1 MKIVITVGAFVIGI
15 LEPAAGGWWHRI
27 LPYLDYPGFEAWKF
41 FNLGIFVAVLL
52 YILFRKANLG
62 LAFTQRRESIK
73 SELEKARQER
83 DAALAKLQE
92 IEERLTGLNSQIAT
106 INENAQRE
114 AAAERERIAKS
125 TEEEI
130 AKLTTQGQ
138 RDIENAARTA
148 KKDLQ
153 RFTAEQSVRLAEEIL
168 KRELRPEDDARMIA
182 RNIEEM
188 GAAR

>member
-1 MKIVITVGAFVIGI
+1 MTVVAFMFGI
-15 LEPAAGGWWHRI
+15 LEPAGGGWWHR
-27 LPYLDYPGFEAWKF
+27 LEPYLDYPGFEVWKF
-41 FNLGIFVAVLL
+41 FNLAVFVSLML
-52 YILFRKANLG
+52 FILFRKANLG
-62 LAFTQRRESIK
+62 LAFSTRRESIK
-73 SELEKARQER
+73 NELEKARQER
-83 DAALAKLQE
+83 DAALAKLKE
-92 IEERLTGLNSQIAT
+92 VEERLDGLSNQIAS
-106 INENAQRE
+106 INENTKRE

-148 KKDLQ
+148 KKELQ

-168 KRELRPEDDARMIA
+168 KREIRPEDDARLIA

-188 GAAR
+188 GARG

>member
-1 MKIVITVGAFVIGI
+1 MIIVASFVIGI
-15 LEPAAGGWWHRI
+15 LEPAGGGWWHRI
-27 LPYLDYPGFEAWKF
+27 MPYLDYPGFEAWKF
-41 FNLGIFVAVLL
+41 VNLGIFVAALL
-52 YILFRKANLG
+52 FILFRKANLG

-73 SELEKARQER
+73 NELEKAQQER
-83 DAALAKLQE
+83 DAALSKLKE
-92 IEERLTGLNSQIAT
+92 IEERLAGLNDQIAS
-106 INENAQRE
+106 INENAKRE
-114 AAAERERIAKS
+114 AEAERQRIAKS

-168 KRELRPEDDARMIA
+168 KREMRPEDDARMIA

-188 GAAR
+188 GAAQ